1 MWWILST
8 YNIYNYSQFL
18 CIQILSFFKR
28 ENTIGVF
35 MALSQNTYL
44 QEVFFF
50 NIEHVNINFTT
61 MCWRI
66 SLIIIKENQQ
76 TPRSFQPCIFGPQPF
91 NISLISSSREQTNS
105 EHMRPGI
112 KKTVMFYIMGCKRA
126 VVFGTTFPLSLYS
139 WRCLPP
145 TTSIFRLLQT
155 LISLFT
161 LSDGDL
167 RNTNSC

>member
-1 MWWILST
+1 MHTNPL
-8 YNIYNYSQFL
+8 F
-18 CIQILSFFKR
+18 
-28 ENTIGVF
+28 
-35 MALSQNTYL
+35 L
-44 QEVFFF
+44 QERKHNWHFYGSFTECLFTGGFFF

-76 TPRSFQPCIFGPQPF
+76 TPKSFQPCIFGPQPF

-126 VVFGTTFPLSLYS
+126 VVFGTTFPLSLF
-139 WRCLPP
+139 LEV
-145 TTSIFRLLQT
+145 LA
-155 LISLFT
+155 
-161 LSDGDL
+161 
-167 RNTNSC
+167 TNH

>member
-1 MWWILST
+1 MHTNPL
-8 YNIYNYSQFL
+8 F
-18 CIQILSFFKR
+18 
-28 ENTIGVF
+28 
-35 MALSQNTYL
+35 L
-44 QEVFFF
+44 QERKHNWRFYGSFTEYLFTGGFFF

-126 VVFGTTFPLSLYS
+126 VVFGTTFPLA
-139 WRCLPP
+139 
-145 TTSIFRLLQT
+145 
-155 LISLFT
+155 LF
-161 LSDGDL
+161 LEVL
-167 RNTNSC
+167 ATNH

>member
-1 MWWILST
+1 M
-8 YNIYNYSQFL
+8 

-28 ENTIGVF
+28 ENTHWRFYGSF
-35 MALSQNTYL
+35 TEYL
-44 QEVFFF
+44 FTGRFFF

-126 VVFGTTFPLSLYS
+126 VVFGTTFPLSLF
-139 WRCLPP
+139 LEV
-145 TTSIFRLLQT
+145 LA
-155 LISLFT
+155 
-161 LSDGDL
+161 
-167 RNTNSC
+167 TNH

>member
-1 MWWILST
+1 MHTNPLFRSSREKTQLAFLWLFHRIP
-8 YNIYNYSQFL
+8 IY
-18 CIQILSFFKR
+18 R
-28 ENTIGVF
+28 R
-35 MALSQNTYL
+35 A
-44 QEVFFF
+44 FF

-126 VVFGTTFPLSLYS
+126 VVFGTTFPLSLF
-139 WRCLPP
+139 LEV
-145 TTSIFRLLQT
+145 LA
-155 LISLFT
+155 
-161 LSDGDL
+161 
-167 RNTNSC
+167 TNH